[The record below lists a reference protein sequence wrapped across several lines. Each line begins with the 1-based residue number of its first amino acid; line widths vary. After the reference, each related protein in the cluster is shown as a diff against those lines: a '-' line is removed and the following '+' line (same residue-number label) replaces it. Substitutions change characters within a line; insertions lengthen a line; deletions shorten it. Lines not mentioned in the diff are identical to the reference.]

1 MAKEITLVVDG
12 NYFCYS
18 RLHVLPKPKKTS
30 IVVDG
35 KKISTRL
42 LDDKK
47 DMDMFMR
54 KLATDFASEVRKFK
68 GLVSRVVFVSDSK
81 SWRKDFNADYKANR
95 KFSDD
100 INMDNVHKVMHDF
113 ESILEDRGIIVEKIP
128 GAEGDDIIF
137 AWSTY
142 LNSLGEDCIMWT
154 GDKDL
159 KQLVNY
165 NSATESFSLWYDN
178 TRNRMG
184 VYPGFEKWIEQED
197 EEVELD
203 IFDIKDE
210 DDLLGPSKKQLI
222 KDLINYSKLQVEK
235 VFCDEFALIKILTG
249 DKGDNVSSVVLKPS
263 KSGTKSFKISEN
275 KAQEIL
281 ARFKAKNRRFSASY
295 LFNESYKNDIVKI
308 IKEVMAIGTR
318 DKDVLEGLERNI
330 NLILLHVETI
340 PDAIQRS
347 MFDTIKEHHNIR
359 INNFDI
365 ISSNKYILENT
376 EYQMNETGRRIDYAV
391 KTRGLF

>member
-184 VYPGFEKWIEQED
+184 VYPGFEKWLEQED
-197 EEVELD
+197 DEVELD

-235 VFCDEFALIKILTG
+235 VFCDEFAFIKILTG

-281 ARFKAKNRRFSASY
+281 ARFKSKNRRFSASY
-295 LFNESYKNDIVKI
+295 LFNESYKNDVVKL
-308 IKEVMAIGTR
+308 IKEVMDIDIR